1 MKIETHPSLIRA
13 HRVVG
18 MMRKA
23 FVPEMGVE
31 LEVRSWSNGREQG
44 LCLTK
49 TTGGIMK
56 WKSAVIAECRSS
68 DQIVVCAG
76 NREYFDNQ
84 TNQPTDELW
93 ATTVPGGPGPEMSW
107 RGDGRAHFD
116 TEKEAA
122 AWLVRFFRQ

>member
-13 HRVVG
+13 HRIVG

-23 FVPEMGVE
+23 VVTEGVE

-49 TTGGIMK
+49 TTGWIVA

-76 NREYFDNQ
+76 NRDHFDNQ
-84 TNQPTDELW
+84 TNQPDDELW
-93 ATTVPGGPGPEMSW
+93 ATTAL
-107 RGDGRAHFD
+107 RGLEPDSGRDEGRVHFD